1 MNNYI
6 RRWHNEQDKTIL
18 RVNNRYYVGCDI
30 NSMDRINNSRLLQ
43 IEQSKTNNYYQ
54 TRKNHIAG
62 AKMKKSQARK
72 KVMQIMT
79 IRSLNP
85 QRLTI
90 SRTIKDESL
99 VRDLQ
104 QVIPNSQFYYSADSD
119 KIYTVIA
126 DKVVQIGVVA
136 DE

>member
-1 MNNYI
+1 MWRSN
-6 RRWHNEQDKTIL
+6 NEQDKTIL

>member
-1 MNNYI
+1 
-6 RRWHNEQDKTIL
+6 
-18 RVNNRYYVGCDI
+18 
-30 NSMDRINNSRLLQ
+30 
-43 IEQSKTNNYYQ
+43 
-54 TRKNHIAG
+54 
-62 AKMKKSQARK
+62 MKKSQARK

>member
-6 RRWHNEQDKTIL
+6 RSLNNEQDKTIL
-18 RVNNRYYVGCDI
+18 RVNNRYYVGCNI
-30 NSMDRINNSRLLQ
+30 NGMDRINSSRLLQ

>member
-6 RRWHNEQDKTIL
+6 RRWNNECNINNNRSNYNYTNDCLIGYDDYELCKTITV
-18 RVNNRYYVGCDI
+18 R
-30 NSMDRINNSRLLQ
+30 
-43 IEQSKTNNYYQ
+43 Q
-54 TRKNHIAG
+54 TKGKNIDSTIADSSG
-62 AKMKKSQARK
+62 DKKMKKSQARK

-104 QVIPNSQFYYSADSD
+104 QVIPNSQFYYSADTD